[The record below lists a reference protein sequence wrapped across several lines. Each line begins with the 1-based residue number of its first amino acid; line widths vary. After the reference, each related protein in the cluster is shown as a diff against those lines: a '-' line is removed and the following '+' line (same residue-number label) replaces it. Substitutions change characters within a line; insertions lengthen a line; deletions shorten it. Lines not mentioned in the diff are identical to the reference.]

1 MKTNNFAL
9 LELRLSVLASSLVLA
24 FGSSASFA
32 ADELTQ
38 LTQPENEVSL
48 GVASVNK
55 DNQRFGMYNG
65 LKDKDAYG
73 LVDVAISRRDNET
86 GTWLTIN
93 GRNLGISD
101 SREMRLDYSRQGQW
115 GGYFD
120 YSETPRFSQYTVNT
134 RVSGIGTTSQGTGGA
149 FLNPT
154 VQSIQLDTLRKTVQA
169 GGSMSLGQGIT
180 LQIKARSE
188 DKEGSR
194 LFGHAGTNT
203 PLVSTSFLA
212 EPIDSKTNI
221 VEAIVGFTG
230 EKLQLTGGYQISTY
244 ENANNSLV
252 VNGITNGGSFGG
264 VGSNND
270 FSPIALP
277 PDNEAQQLYLA
288 GGYNISDST
297 RAMFRVSYTDA
308 RQDEAFIPVTTTP
321 TAGTSLDGRVET
333 SVVDLGVT
341 SRPMQNLSLLAKFRY
356 EDRNDKTPIRQ
367 YRSTVSAGSSWDG
380 KNEPRS
386 LEATALK
393 LEAAYQLPDN
403 YKVIGGVELDERKRN
418 TSEFRVVSYRE
429 KVEERTYRIE
439 LKRLLSET
447 LTGGIAYLRSDR
459 AGSDFATN
467 VVTGGAV
474 GSNLIA
480 PVNLADRT
488 RDKVRLSADWS
499 PIEAWSIQFL
509 VEAATDKYD
518 ARTADN
524 FGIDKGDSN
533 LYSVDTTY
541 QLNDDWRLSGWL
553 SQQSTSVAQRTRS
566 GTTVWTADVGN
577 ESQAIGVGANGK
589 ITSKIDLGAKAEYSS
604 DVGKHLLGN
613 TGATVIPDI
622 SYKHTT
628 LNLFGSYA
636 IQSNTGVRLDYQF
649 DKTNIDDWT
658 WRTFTYADGTTVT
671 QNPKQTVHFIGIS
684 GYYKWW

>member
-1 MKTNNFAL
+1 MKTNKLARP
-9 LELRLSVLASSLVLA
+9 ELRLSVLASSLVLA
-24 FGSSASFA
+24 FGSSASLA

-38 LTQPENEVSL
+38 LTQPESEVSV

-73 LVDVAISRRDNET
+73 LVDVTMSRRDNET
-86 GTWLTIN
+86 GTWLTIS
-93 GRNLGISD
+93 GSNLGISD

-120 YSETPRFSQYTVNT
+120 YNETPRFSQYTINT

-149 FLNPT
+149 FLTPT
-154 VQSIQLDTLRKTVQA
+154 VQSIQLDTVRKSVQA

-180 LQIKARSE
+180 VQIKARSE
-188 DKEGSR
+188 EKEGSR
-194 LFGHAGTNT
+194 LFGHAGTAT
-203 PLVSTSFLA
+203 PAVSTSFLA

-244 ENANNSLV
+244 ENANNSLI
-252 VNGITNGGSFGG
+252 VNGITNGGAS
-264 VGSNND
+264 D

-308 RQDEAFIPVTTTP
+308 RQDEAFIPVTKAA
-321 TAGTSLDGRVET
+321 TAGNSLDGRVET

-356 EDRNDKTPIRQ
+356 EDRDDKTPIRQ
-367 YRSTVSAGSSWDG
+367 YRTTVANGSSWDG

-418 TSEFRVVSYRE
+418 TSEFRAVSYRE
-429 KVEERTYRIE
+429 KVEETTYRIE

-459 AGSDFATN
+459 AGSDFVTN
-467 VVTGGAV
+467 LVTGGAV

-480 PVNLADRT
+480 PINLADRT

-518 ARTADN
+518 ARTVDK
-524 FGIDKGDSN
+524 FGIEKGDSS

-553 SQQSTSVAQRTRS
+553 SQQSTSAVQRTRT
-566 GTTVWTADVGN
+566 GTGPTGTVWTADVGN

-589 ITSKIDLGAKAEYSS
+589 ITSKIDVGAKAEYSS

-636 IQSNTGVRLDYQF
+636 IQSNSGVRLDYQL

-671 QNPKQTVHFIGIS
+671 QDPKQTVHFVGIS